1 MAILFAVTKPLVIGG
16 AGSGRNRLLAFSCA
30 AAAKRGSNPDPT
42 TVTETGSDPTTIP
55 GPVDS
60 ADGSGT
66 PEMSDIDP
74 VQSKALGGSN
84 PGPPYARL
92 AIGLRDTFTNINVK
106 LYPRTS

>member
-1 MAILFAVTKPLVIGG
+1 
-16 AGSGRNRLLAFSCA
+16 
-30 AAAKRGSNPDPT
+30 
-42 TVTETGSDPTTIP
+42 
-55 GPVDS
+55 
-60 ADGSGT
+60 
-66 PEMSDIDP
+66 MSDIDP